1 MEVIS
6 FSPQKTL
13 SRNFPWDYTFKL
25 IPIGDLH
32 VGSDG
37 FNLEALDHT
46 IRKGVADG
54 CWFIGMGDFLDFMS
68 SGNRQRQMEAG
79 LYDTARTI
87 IDDAADQLVK
97 KVKAVLKPSVGR
109 WLGLLEGNHY
119 WVFDDGVTS
128 DQALCQYVK
137 APFLGT
143 CASIQVRFGND
154 HRKSITCEIW
164 AHHGYGGGT
173 TPGAILTK
181 LMKAMAAFEADIYL
195 MGHQHQLTTHKPD
208 RLYTTH
214 APNPRT
220 MAKQRLLVGT
230 GSFMAG
236 YKQGSRYAGRPQ
248 GSYVERRALQ
258 PSAIG
263 APLITARPSS
273 TAGFPRLELS
283 VTS

>member
-1 MEVIS
+1 MEIIS

-13 SRNFPWDYTFKL
+13 ARSFPWDYTFKL

-32 VGSDG
+32 DGSDA
-37 FNLEALDHT
+37 FNHDALDRT
-46 IRKGVADG
+46 IRKGVAED
-54 CWFIGMGDFLDFMS
+54 CYFIGMGDMADFLS
-68 SGNRQRQMEAG
+68 AGNRERLG
-79 LYDTARTI
+79 SVVLHDTARRI
-87 IDDAADQLVK
+87 IDRAAYQLVDDIK
-97 KVKAVLKPSVGR
+97 EVLEPSVGR
-109 WLGLLEGNHY
+109 WLGLLEGHHY
-119 WVFDDGVTS
+119 YLFDNGVTS
-128 DQALCQYVK
+128 DMALCQHLK

-143 CASIQVRFGND
+143 CASVQVRFGND

-164 AHHGYGGGT
+164 GHHGYGTGT
-173 TPGAILTK
+173 TPGSILTK
-181 LMKAMAAFEADIYL
+181 LMKAMMAFEADIYL
-195 MGHQHQLTTHKPD
+195 MAHQHQLTTHKPA

-214 APNPRT
+214 SAHPRLIN
-220 MAKQRLLVGT
+220 KDRLLVGT
-230 GSFMAG
+230 GGFMAG
-236 YKQGSRYAGRPQ
+236 YAQGSRYAGRPQ